1 MRLWLWNLAFED
13 WDTGQWRREC
23 CLLAC
28 RGTFYIYADGFH
40 PAGAIIDQQRGLQY
54 IFIYNG
60 HPNGPAGIFRLTRSL
75 DTPALRRA
83 LHLELK
89 RRG

>member
-1 MRLWLWNLAFED
+1 METRMLSVGLPVAFY
-13 WDTGQWRREC
+13 T
-23 CLLAC
+23 
-28 RGTFYIYADGFH
+28 YADGFH
-40 PAGAIIDQQRGLQY
+40 PAGAIIDQQRGLQH
-54 IFIYNG
+54 ISIYSG